1 VIPKGKDILRARL
14 KGQMDKKVLQFL
26 SSLKDDLSI
35 AEEDIVGT
43 EAHNIMLFE
52 QGILLESEIIK
63 ILTSLEDIKE
73 KFKTNK
79 IDLDETFED
88 IHPFIEKL
96 VIDDIGIDIGGKI
109 HTGRSRNDQVSVDIR
124 LKIRNDLN
132 DLSEDLFKLMDVL
145 LEVAKNTMNTFV
157 PLYTHLQRG
166 QLGVFAHYINNY
178 SFQITRTL
186 ERVEEVYNRVNQ
198 NPLGACAIGGTSMK
212 ISRKRTAELLGFEGV
227 VENSIDAI
235 SSRDYILETLSCLSL
250 ISAQFSRMAE
260 DLMIWSTKEFGF
272 IELDD
277 KYCSVSS
284 VMPQKRNPDTLEIT
298 RGKISKI
305 ISNQF
310 TALMITKAIPSGYF
324 RDFQELKMLLKNS
337 FELLIS
343 IITIF
348 TGLFSSI
355 KINEEK
361 MVEAVN
367 ESNVLAL
374 DLAEFLVCEHD
385 VPFRQSHEIVA
396 TLIRNSENT
405 IISMDKDIIEKETLR
420 VVGKKISLS
429 EQSLNSLK
437 DLNKCLDKRVS
448 QGSPSKHE
456 VEKSINLLEGVKQ
469 NLHESFLN
477 RVEKVKKS
485 NAQLMNL
492 IKKLTS

>member
-1 VIPKGKDILRARL
+1 
-14 KGQMDKKVLQFL
+14 
-26 SSLKDDLSI
+26 
-35 AEEDIVGT
+35 
-43 EAHNIMLFE
+43 
-52 QGILLESEIIK
+52 
-63 ILTSLEDIKE
+63 
-73 KFKTNK
+73 
-79 IDLDETFED
+79 
-88 IHPFIEKL
+88 
-96 VIDDIGIDIGGKI
+96 
-109 HTGRSRNDQVSVDIR
+109 
-124 LKIRNDLN
+124 
-132 DLSEDLFKLMDVL
+132 
-145 LEVAKNTMNTFV
+145 
-157 PLYTHLQRG
+157 
-166 QLGVFAHYINNY
+166 
-178 SFQITRTL
+178 
-186 ERVEEVYNRVNQ
+186 
-198 NPLGACAIGGTSMK
+198 
-212 ISRKRTAELLGFEGV
+212 
-227 VENSIDAI
+227 
-235 SSRDYILETLSCLSL
+235 
-250 ISAQFSRMAE
+250 MAE

-343 IITIF
+343 IISIF

-396 TLIRNSENT
+396 TLIRNSEN
-405 IISMDKDIIEKETLR
+405 IITSMDKDNIEKETLR

-429 EQSLNSLK
+429 EESLNSLK
-437 DLNKCLDKRVS
+437 DLKQCLDKRVS

-469 NLHESFLN
+469 KLHESFLN